1 MRPELFKYLCTLA
14 FSIFAGACV
23 SVPEPEK
30 LNIAF
35 EYVGVT
41 MGAEDVRFEAEISV
55 GGSMVSE
62 CGFLY
67 GESEDDM
74 VMYPAKME
82 DRCFAMSI
90 TDFVYGED
98 YIYKAYI
105 GNGQNYLYSDRQTFT
120 APSPDMCLS
129 VNELAVGY
137 SGGTYKVIVRHG
149 QRYEV
154 MIPGDVDWIESEV
167 EDNVCMLKVSQS
179 SLSEDRECVI
189 RFVRQDDRSECLL
202 HVVQD
207 KYEYQLDLSS
217 YETRMD
223 GTTWGSFQ
231 IAVLGNASFE
241 VIVPEDVKWVTY
253 NVVGRDCGFTIM
265 ENMTK
270 EERECLVTFRSLDHD
285 CSVTHRIV
293 QGGTAYECME
303 IEVSPMVQNL
313 YVPIPPGFSLTSYG
327 SAYGDEWVFTTGS
340 IKDVYAGFG
349 IDENNIGKSRSCCLV
364 VYLDSNDLFY
374 VNLIQHSYI
383 ETIDFKDPVVKNV
396 CVDLWDLNADRE
408 LSFEEAY
415 AIPVMKKEDFIGK
428 NITSFPELRFMPDYI
443 WSDYLFEGS
452 SLVSAS
458 LPHNKSGHLRRG
470 MFKDCRNLQNVDI
483 GFRAVVDESFMNCT
497 SLKEIDALIV
507 GHSAFMG
514 CTDLEKAN
522 QRDFYL
528 PDKVFKN
535 CTSLREVTFDKRFF
549 SPSDCRGTIG
559 KEAFY
564 GCESLQELNIY
575 RQINM
580 IEDRAFYG
588 CSSLKD
594 VYLESGIPPELGEDA
609 FTGTSPDLKFHVP
622 ASSVNAYK
630 KQWPELVDRIVAD

>member
-1 MRPELFKYLCTLA
+1 M
-14 FSIFAGACV
+14 
-23 SVPEPEK
+23 
-30 LNIAF
+30 AF
-35 EYVGVT
+35 EHVSATVGT
-41 MGAEDVRFEAEISV
+41 EDVVLEAE
-55 GGSMVSE
+55 VSIDGTLVAE

-67 GESEDDM
+67 GDSEGNM
-74 VMYPAKME
+74 VEISAQM
-82 DRCFAMSI
+82 
-90 TDFVYGED
+90 TDGRFSKSVADLNYQQEYVYM
-98 YIYKAYI
+98 AYV
-105 GNGQNYLYSDRQTFT
+105 GNGKNRLYSDKHTFI
-120 APSPDMCLS
+120 APSRPDMCLS
-129 VNELAVGY
+129 VNELNVGP
-137 SGGTYKVIVRHG
+137 SGGTYEVTVRHG
-149 QRYEV
+149 DRYDVIVPET
-154 MIPGDVDWIESEV
+154 VDWIGCSVEGPLCVLNISES
-167 EDNVCMLKVSQS
+167 DSADS
-179 SLSEDRECVI
+179 RECDI
-189 RFVRQDDRSECLL
+189 RFVRSDDGCECTL
-202 HVVQD
+202 HVFQD
-207 KYEYQLDLSS
+207 RFVYDLSLSS
-217 YETRMD
+217 YETYLSD
-223 GTTWGSFQ
+223 GTHRDSFQ
-231 IAVLGNASFE
+231 ISVLGNADFE
-241 VIVPEDVKWVTY
+241 VIVPEDGQWVTY
-253 NVVGRDCGFTIM
+253 NLLGRECVFTVE
-265 ENMTK
+265 ENLTK
-270 EERECLVTFRSLDHD
+270 IERECLVTFRSLNHD

-293 QGGTAYECME
+293 QGGTSYECIE
-303 IEVSPMVQNL
+303 IEVSPWAQVL
-313 YVPIPPGFSLTSYG
+313 YVPIPSGVSIVGVSSFNGVEWVSGGGPEKDG
-327 SAYGDEWVFTTGS
+327 SAIFAFEENTTD
-340 IKDVYAGFG
+340 KA
-349 IDENNIGKSRSCCLV
+349 RSQEFV
-364 VYLDSNDLFY
+364 ISLDDDSHFY
-374 VNLIQHSYI
+374 VNLLQHSYV

-428 NITSFPELRFMPDYI
+428 NITSFPELRFMPGDI
-443 WSDYLFEGS
+443 WFDYLFEGS

-458 LPHNKSGHLRRG
+458 LPHNVSGHLRRG

-522 QRDFYL
+522 QRDFYIL
-528 PDKVFKN
+528 DKVFKN

-549 SPSDCRGTIG
+549 SPSECRGTIG